1 MLTKHQAWLLSAAHG
16 AVDVLRNKI
25 EGWTPDN
32 WGPTDDIAAART
44 LMQAIE
50 AVEAHE
56 GRRARM
62 LQEIPMTPE
71 SALLTAPTTDPS
83 LTALRVLARTVI
95 EVCDL
100 LKFETYRDQPFT
112 RDERALLLG
121 AIEHAITHLEP
132 LSHFL
137 IYHQTEKGREPL

>member
-56 GRRARM
+56 GVR
-62 LQEIPMTPE
+62 QEMHMAPE
-71 SALLTAPTTDPS
+71 LLTAPTTAPG
-83 LTALRVLARTVI
+83 LQALRVLTRTVM
-95 EVCDL
+95 EVCEL
-100 LKFETYRDQPFT
+100 LAHETYRDTPFS

-121 AIEHAITHLEP
+121 TIEHAIEQLEP
-132 LSHFL
+132 LSHHL
-137 IYHQTEKGREPL
+137 IYTYRSEKDGPV